1 VIAPWLGPA
10 MLWAGVGSAILL
22 TLVGLSVVAH
32 AASHFGDRLAE
43 YEESPLLDQ
52 IDEVQQKL
60 ARLEWRASQISDVIE
75 RGRRTLLAL
84 RDSRRQV
91 RAIGESLNFAAQ
103 LARAM
108 ILGAGRK
115 NES

>member
-1 VIAPWLGPA
+1 MIVAQTLTDQDTGDPSQ
-10 MLWAGVGSAILL
+10 VG
-22 TLVGLSVVAH
+22 
-32 AASHFGDRLAE
+32 
-43 YEESPLLDQ
+43 PLLDQ